1 MGGIQNVL
9 TLVYRSGTSVQLQR
23 TLQWRSSHF
32 ATISQEGN
40 LLLSRNDFGLEISFL
55 LYNEREEKGTV
66 DGDSSSIDV
75 PLEACEFLPCFSSLR
90 TLIWH
95 RPKHPQ
101 ERSCSH
107 RKDRGCLPPT
117 YGLFPFPICLGKF
130 NFIKILS
137 YNLQIQKK
145 V

>member
-9 TLVYRSGTSVQLQR
+9 KLVYRSGTSVQLQR
-23 TLQWRSSHF
+23 TCNGEVLILQRFRKRETSF
-32 ATISQEGN
+32 CLATI
-40 LLLSRNDFGLEISFL
+40 LGLKSLFY
-55 LYNEREEKGTV
+55 YNEREEKGTV